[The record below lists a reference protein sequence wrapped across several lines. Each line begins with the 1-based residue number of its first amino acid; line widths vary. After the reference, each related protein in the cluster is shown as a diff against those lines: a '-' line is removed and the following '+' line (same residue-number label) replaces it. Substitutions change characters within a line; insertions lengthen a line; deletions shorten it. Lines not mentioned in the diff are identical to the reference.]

1 MKARIVSHS
10 TLRAMSLIEV
20 AIAVG
25 IVSFCLVSLMA
36 LFPSMLKSVRES
48 REKSLAQRM
57 YQTVTEDLH
66 NFPVGVG
73 SNRSYAFDAEGF
85 LLSIVP
91 PRPGQTFRGG
101 ISRFQGEATNNITAL
116 LPANETNP
124 SLVLSLIQLTD
135 TVRDPQ
141 KKSPLLQ
148 RAVWTALPP

>member
-1 MKARIVSHS
+1 MKPRIVFPSS
-10 TLRAMSLIEV
+10 SRAMSLIEV

-57 YQTVTEDLH
+57 YQTMTEDLH

-73 SNRSYAFDAEGF
+73 SNRTYTFDAEGF
-85 LLSIVP
+85 LLAIAP

-101 ISRFQGEATNNITAL
+101 VSRFQGQATNNVVAT
-116 LPANETNP
+116 LPSNAVNTNV
-124 SLVLSLIQLTD
+124 VLSRIQLND
-135 TVRDPQ
+135 TLRDPQ
-141 KKSPLLQ
+141 SKRPLLQ
-148 RAVWTALPP
+148 RAVWTALSP